1 MNLPVTFATW
11 DGSTYYHD
19 DTNTT
24 RVEME
29 VEVSHQN
36 LGIIQVIEAPTDD
49 RDRDFIMMHNT
60 CTTSLRLEPLHTVI
74 SDSEFS

>member
-11 DGSTYYHD
+11 DGSTYHHD

-36 LGIIQVIEAPTDD
+36 LGIIQVIEWASHGSGFQGLAPTDE
-49 RDRDFIMMHNT
+49 RDRDFIMMHT
-60 CTTSLRLEPLHTVI
+60 
-74 SDSEFS
+74 